1 MHYTMHRMSQNR
13 FLGHL
18 RDQGE
23 AIVIKTSWAK
33 QQEFYALYEWVVGDS
48 SGSNVLDWHL
58 SMLLSVGERGVGG
71 YDNGVF

>member
-1 MHYTMHRMSQNR
+1 MHSMSQNR

-23 AIVIKTSWAK
+23 AIVIKTSSDK

-48 SGSNVLDWHL
+48 SGGNVLDWHL